1 MPPPR
6 SHCQK
11 QKNMFASVRPTRN
24 AWALADVDPAVVHL
38 CRGLFAGVFFVGF
51 VDFVDA
57 CVANVRSHARGPS

>member
-11 QKNMFASVRPTRN
+11 QKNMFASVLRPTRN

-51 VDFVDA
+51 VDA
-57 CVANVRSHARGPS
+57 RVADVRGRARGPS